1 MDTIVAVDI
10 GGTQIR
16 VATYSPDSEKPLQIK
31 KIPTKTARSLPYD
44 RVVEAISSL
53 WPAEEQVRCISAAI
67 PGPVDPKTG
76 VIVSTPNIEGWK
88 DFPLG
93 AKLHT
98 QFNVPV
104 YLGNDANL
112 AATGE
117 WEYGAGKGHRDLLYL
132 TVSTG
137 IGGGVIINNQL
148 LEGSRGMGGELGHV
162 TVLPRGPMCSC
173 GQRGHLEA
181 VASGTAIARHVKKQ
195 LAKGKKSVLQGND
208 DLTARDIASAARSG
222 DKLAITALA
231 RAGKFI
237 GQALADFLVIFN
249 PTIVIFGGG
258 VSFSGDFLFNPMR
271 NALKKNI
278 MDHEYLDN
286 LEITIASLGDD
297 AGLLGALALAR
308 SKTKHDN

>member
-16 VATYSPDSEKPLQIK
+16 VATFSPDSEKPLQVK
-31 KIPTKTARSLPYD
+31 KIPTKTAKSQPYD

-53 WPAEEQVRCISAAI
+53 WPADEQVRCISAAI

-93 AKLHT
+93 AKLHN

-112 AATGE
+112 AAIGE
-117 WEYGAGKGHRDLLYL
+117 WEYGAGKGHSDLLYL

-173 GQRGHLEA
+173 GKRGHLEA
-181 VASGTAIARHVKKQ
+181 VASGTAIVTLCQKTACKREKVSSARQ
-195 LAKGKKSVLQGND
+195 
-208 DLTARDIASAARSG
+208 
-222 DKLAITALA
+222 
-231 RAGKFI
+231 
-237 GQALADFLVIFN
+237 
-249 PTIVIFGGG
+249 
-258 VSFSGDFLFNPMR
+258 
-271 NALKKNI
+271 
-278 MDHEYLDN
+278 
-286 LEITIASLGDD
+286 
-297 AGLLGALALAR
+297 
-308 SKTKHDN
+308 